1 MRNVVLGGHLPPK
14 VGPGQAQCGEHSL
27 ARTPFRRQKTL
38 EVAKYIQ
45 RVRLGCP
52 ISRAQVEPKLEPI
65 DHVDLKLG
73 QIDPDG
79 PQIEAVLCACRFKSG
94 PAANIC

>member
-1 MRNVVLGGHLPPK
+1 MWGTQPSTNPLSK
-14 VGPGQAQCGEHSL
+14 A
-27 ARTPFRRQKTL
+27 TKTL
-38 EVAKYIQ
+38 EVAGIQ
-45 RVRLGCP
+45 RVPLGCP
-52 ISRAQVEPKLEPI
+52 MSRAQVEPKLEPI

-94 PAANIC
+94 PAK